1 MLFLHSQCF
10 VHLDIK
16 PTNFLVD
23 SDGRIKLADFDMT
36 KKYDINL
43 YSDDI
48 EGDCVYIS
56 KEALSSKSLKDIKNK
71 SDLFSLG
78 LSYIE
83 LIFKIELPKSGP
95 LWMKLREGQFII
107 DDEIIRNANFNVTIN
122 MIHIITALINPV
134 ADNRPN
140 ADEIIMKIPELSVR
154 YSNLLAGKYIRTVNP
169 RFFSFYQKKSY
180 SFSPIK

>member
-1 MLFLHSQCF
+1 MLYLHSLYF

-23 SDGRIKLADFDMT
+23 SDGRIKLADFGMT
-36 KKYDINL
+36 KKYDTNL
-43 YSDDI
+43 QSDDI

-56 KEALSSKSLKDIKNK
+56 KEALSSKSLMDIKNK

-83 LIFKIELPKSGP
+83 LLFKVELPKSGP
-95 LWMKLREGQFII
+95 LWIKLREGEFII
-107 DDEIIRNANFNVTIN
+107 DDGIIKNANFKVAIN
-122 MIHIITALINPV
+122 MIHIIYALINPI

-140 ADEIIMKIPELSVR
+140 ADEIIMKIPELSLR
-154 YSNLLAGKYIRTVNP
+154 YSNFMSGKYLRTVNP
-169 RFFSFYQKKSY
+169 RMFSFHQKRKY
-180 SFSPIK
+180 NFSPMK